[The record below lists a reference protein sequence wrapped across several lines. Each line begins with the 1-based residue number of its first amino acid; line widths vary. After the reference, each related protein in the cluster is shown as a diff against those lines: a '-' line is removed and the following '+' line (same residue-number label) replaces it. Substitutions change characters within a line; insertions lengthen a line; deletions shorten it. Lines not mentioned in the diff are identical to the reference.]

1 VLLISSNDLGNRVAQ
16 HRNAID
22 AAARAKVSLLAYTS
36 VLHADRST
44 LGLAA
49 NTARPKRRCAPRA
62 CRTPAAQW
70 LVRGNYTGSLGGAV
84 AHGALAGGAGEG
96 RISAA
101 ARADYAE
108 AAAVVLTRRRG
119 GAGV

>member
-1 VLLISSNDLGNRVAQ
+1 VLLISSSDLGNRVAQ

-49 NTARPKRRCAPRA
+49 NTARPKRRCALGRA
-62 CRTPAAQW
+62 VHLLRNGWYVETTPAAWAARWRMARW
-70 LVRGNYTGSLGGAV
+70 L
-84 AHGALAGGAGEG
+84 
-96 RISAA
+96 A
-101 ARADYAE
+101 ARAR
-108 AAAVVLTRRRG
+108 AASRRRR
-119 GAGV
+119 VPIMRKRRQWC